1 MSWKFW
7 KKDTD
12 GEGTTHI
19 REAKLSKPKELPDR
33 VGMYLVT
40 QLKEDPDWVWS
51 LKVVS
56 RPRPDEKHTIEVRIF
71 DPKEAAKKGVTIMN
85 YNSLDEH
92 SDMVLFFGWYNK
104 NTGLVKID
112 RTLKDVA

>member
-1 MSWKFW
+1 MNWKFW
-7 KKDTD
+7 KKEST
-12 GEGTTHI
+12 GQTPA
-19 REAKLSKPKELPDR
+19 RAKEIKLPKPKELPDR

-51 LKVVS
+51 LKGVS
-56 RPRPDEKHTIEVRIF
+56 RPKADEKHALEIRVF
-71 DPKEAAKKGVTIMN
+71 DPKEAVLKGLAVAN
-85 YNSLDEH
+85 FNSLDDYP
-92 SDMVLFFGWYNK
+92 DMVLFFGWYNK